1 MWCAMR
7 VPQRAGADLRLLR
20 AAVFSAVCVAL
31 SATAHVV
38 ASGAGLPLWSLLSG
52 WAIVLCAVVP
62 LAARE
67 RTLPGIALV
76 LLVGEL
82 SLHSVFCFA
91 QSGMSATS
99 GSSPNAAVALAE
111 RMLCGPGVS
120 HLTPQS
126 AAAIIRR
133 AGLDPASAAALLRRL
148 RGTSGMSQMAAS
160 STGFGASTSTGTGTG
175 THAMSLASMFTPSM
189 LAAHL
194 AAALVA
200 GWLLRRG
207 EVALWRIVRLEALVV
222 ERVTVL
228 SRLAALLATAFI
240 VALVAD
246 VLEKCLST
254 ARRGVRTSKGDGRLE
269 SALLAHSLLRRGPP
283 AAVLTA

>member
-1 MWCAMR
+1 M
-7 VPQRAGADLRLLR
+7 
-20 AAVFSAVCVAL
+20 FSAVCVTL

-38 ASGAGLPLWSLLSG
+38 ASGAGLPLWSLVSG

-67 RTLPGIALV
+67 RRLPGIALV

-82 SLHSVFCFA
+82 SLHLVFCLA
-91 QSGMSATS
+91 QGGMSATS
-99 GSSPNAAVALAE
+99 GSSPNAVVALAE

-133 AGLDPASAAALLRRL
+133 AGLDPASAAALLRQL
-148 RGTSGMSQMAAS
+148 HGTSGMSQMAAS
-160 STGFGASTSTGTGTG
+160 STGVGATTATG
-175 THAMSLASMFTPSM
+175 THAMSFAAMFTPSM

-222 ERVTVL
+222 ERVAVL
-228 SRLAALLATAFI
+228 SRLAALLAAAFI

-246 VLEKCLST
+246 VLEECLSA
-254 ARRGVRTSKGDGRLE
+254 ARRRVRTSDGDSRLE
-269 SALLAHSLLRRGPP
+269 SVLLAHSLLRRGPP